1 MAKTVS
7 IDLDQLTAEMDTL
20 KAEKARLTFELNNIS
35 KEIEKRELQFVALLG
50 KLKVKEM
57 QHGIYTIE
65 LKEYTRNMLDQ
76 RLLKEKFPEQYQA
89 CYLPKVSEKID
100 FRINK

>member
-1 MAKTVS
+1 MAKTVT
-7 IDLDQLTAEMDTL
+7 IDLDQLTAAMDAL

>member
-1 MAKTVS
+1 MAKKVT
-7 IDLDQLTAEMDTL
+7 IDLDQLTAEMDAL

-50 KLKVKEM
+50 KSKVKEM

>member
-7 IDLDQLTAEMDTL
+7 IDLDQLTAEMDAL

>member
-7 IDLDQLTAEMDTL
+7 IDLDQLTAEMDAL

-57 QHGIYTIE
+57 QHGIYTIK

>member
-1 MAKTVS
+1 MAKKVT
-7 IDLDQLTAEMDTL
+7 IDLDQLTAEMDAL
-20 KAEKARLTFELNNIS
+20 KAEKARLTFELNNIT